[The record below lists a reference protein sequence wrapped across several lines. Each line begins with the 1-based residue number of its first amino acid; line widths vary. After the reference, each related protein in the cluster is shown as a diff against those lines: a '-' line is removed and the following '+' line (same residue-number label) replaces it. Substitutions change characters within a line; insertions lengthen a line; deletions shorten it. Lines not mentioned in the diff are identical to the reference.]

1 MPRIRIHAT
10 FSRYVKAE
18 KLKTKPLQGN
28 VTNWS
33 FADACLL
40 AGHCGWKITRTSSS
54 HHIFTHF
61 RKEVPSLNLQEK
73 TGQAKPYQLR
83 QMKETIDTFKL

>member
-1 MPRIRIHAT
+1 LPRIIIYAI
-10 FSRYVKAE
+10 FSGHIKAE
-18 KLKTKPLQGN
+18 KLKAKLLQGN

-33 FADACLL
+33 FEDACLL
-40 AGHCGWKITRTSSS
+40 ACHCGWKNTRTTSS

-73 TGQAKPYQLR
+73 MGQAKPYQLR